1 MRAKKIPPRE
11 RANMM
16 IAQHGSAKDALCNA
30 EQVLVLCSY
39 IQDREYWQQI
49 RDILATVKDKSS
61 SMGFALNPE

>member
-1 MRAKKIPPRE
+1 
-11 RANMM
+11 MM

-61 SMGFALNPE
+61 TMGFALNPE